1 MSETESKALA
11 ALGYS
16 AAWLESG
23 LLDRERLAEQ
33 HRRLESG
40 GTRKTGKYRAE
51 ALAAWREGEGPL
63 NDAQLDAFLSLM
75 AADPDTKMAHS
86 AIAELIRS
94 PRISL
99 DQLGRLAGADRALM
113 KRHEALVRRT
123 YLMRRLDEEV
133 TDELIERVIEFQ
145 DTAIQTKLMRDAR
158 LTRKQAELLA
168 KRGANPTIRENAQAW
183 YQDKKAWK

>member
-1 MSETESKALA
+1 MSEAESKALE

-16 AAWLESG
+16 AAWLEAG

-33 HRRLESG
+33 HQRLQSG

-51 ALAAWREGEGPL
+51 ALAAWREAEGPL
-63 NDAQLDAFLSLM
+63 DDAQLDAFLSLM
-75 AADPDTKMAHS
+75 ATDPDPKMAHA
-86 AIAELIRS
+86 AIGELIRS

-99 DQLGRLAGADRALM
+99 DQLGHLAGADAKLM
-113 KRHEALVRRT
+113 KRHEALVRRS
-123 YLMRRLDEEV
+123 YLQRRLDEEV
-133 TDELIERVIEFQ
+133 TDEILERVIEFQ
-145 DTAIQTKLMRDAR
+145 ETGIQTALMRDER

-168 KRGANPTIRENAQAW
+168 KRGANPTIRQNAQAW